1 MSQMKRIFLV
11 GLMVMAGSAVNGL
24 ELDYY
29 LPVGT
34 EYDSRIP
41 TPRDFFGFQ
50 IGERHLRHDQLVDY
64 LEMVATLS
72 ERVSVEEYARSYED
86 RPLLLLTVTAE
97 ENHREIDAIKEQH
110 RALCD
115 PERSAEMAI
124 GDMPAVVW
132 MGYSI
137 HGNEASGSNAVPLVV
152 YHLAAALDPE
162 VEDML
167 RRMVILVDPSFNPD
181 GLSRFTQW
189 VNMHRGQRAIPD
201 PHHREHVEV
210 WPGGRTNHYWFDL
223 NRDWLLVQHPESRG
237 RIEKFHE
244 WKPNVLTDHHEMGS
258 DQTFFFQPGIP
269 TRNNPLTPER
279 TFELTARIASFHA
292 ERLDEIGS
300 LYYSRESFDDFYAGK
315 GSTYP
320 DLNGSVGI
328 LFEQASTRGFVKE
341 SVHGDFDFPFAV
353 RNQVT
358 ASFSTL
364 EAAHT
369 LRPELLA
376 HQRDFYV
383 SALEEAQRE
392 KTKAYVFGSPDDPA
406 RTFHFLELLRA
417 HQIDVRELAR
427 DLEIGDQEFKR
438 EWAYIVP
445 VRQPQYRLLTALF
458 ETRTSFQDSLF
469 YDVSTWTMPLAFGL
483 PHAELR
489 SLPRSRTMGAPV
501 ERPEFPQGRLIGG
514 DRPYAYLF
522 EWKGYY
528 APRALNRLLREE
540 VKAKVATRP
549 FQAETEE
556 GKKEFDYGT
565 IMVPMGIQEKP
576 ADIDSLMGLIVAEDG
591 MEVFALRS
599 GLSAD
604 GIDLGSPRFAM
615 LKKPEVLMVV
625 GDGVSS
631 YDAGEVWH
639 LLDQRYDMDLSMVE
653 GEQLGRVDLERYT
666 AVVMVEGGYGGIS
679 GSGKRGLKR
688 WLEGGGTLVAMGR
701 GAKWAVEDS
710 LVAGKFKKAEDD
722 SVRVRRAYAD
732 LARDRGAR
740 VIGGAIFEAHLDRTH
755 PLGYGYRDT
764 TISVF
769 RRGTIFA
776 ELAESPYA
784 VPLQYAEE
792 PLLSGYVS
800 QKNEEALAGSAA
812 ISVGSAGRG
821 RVITIMDRVNFR
833 AFWYGTN
840 KLFANAL
847 FFGAIIDGRSTR
859 SGDAEE

>member
-1 MSQMKRIFLV
+1 MFLV
-11 GLMVMAGSAVNGL
+11 GLMVLVGSAVSGL

-29 LPVGT
+29 LPAGT
-34 EYDSRIP
+34 EYDPRIP

-50 IGERHLRHDQLVDY
+50 VGERHLRHDQLVDY

-72 ERVSVEEYARSYED
+72 ERVSIEEYARSYED
-86 RPLLLLTVTAE
+86 RPLLLLTITTE
-97 ENHREIDAIKEQH
+97 ENHRDIDAIKERH

-124 GDMPAVVW
+124 DDMPAVVW
-132 MGYSI
+132 MGYSV

-152 YHLAAALDPE
+152 YHLAAALDPG
-162 VEDML
+162 VEEML
-167 RRMVILVDPSFNPD
+167 KQMVILVDPCFNPD
-181 GLSRFTQW
+181 GLTRFTQW
-189 VNMHRGQRAIPD
+189 VNMHRGKRAIPD
-201 PHHREHVEV
+201 PFHREHVEV

-300 LYYSRESFDDFYAGK
+300 LYYSRESFDDFYIGK

-320 DLNGSVGI
+320 DLNGAVGI
-328 LFEQASTRGFVKE
+328 LFEQASTRGFVRE
-341 SVHGDFDFPFAV
+341 SVHGEFDFPFGV
-353 RNQVT
+353 RNQVKV
-358 ASFSTL
+358 SFSTL
-364 EAAHT
+364 EAAHK
-369 LRPELLA
+369 LRPELLK

-383 SALEEAQRE
+383 SALEEAQRT
-392 KTKAYVFGSPDDPA
+392 KPKAYVFGSPDDPA
-406 RTFHFLELLRA
+406 RVFHFLELLRA
-417 HQIDVRELAR
+417 HRIDVHELAR
-427 DLEIGDQEFKR
+427 DLEIGDKEFGR
-438 EWAYIVP
+438 GWAYIVP

-483 PHAELR
+483 PNAELR

-501 ERPEFPQGRLIGG
+501 ERPEFPRGRLVGG
-514 DRPYAYLF
+514 ERPYAYLF

-549 FQAETEE
+549 FRAETEE
-556 GKKEFDYGT
+556 GKKGFDYGT
-565 IMVPMGIQEKP
+565 IMVPMGIQEEQ
-576 ADIDSLMGLIVAEDG
+576 ASVDSLIALIAAEDG

-599 GLSAD
+599 GLSVG

-615 LKKPEVLMVV
+615 LKKPEVLLVV

-639 LLDQRYDMDLSMVE
+639 LLDQRYDMDLSMVAAE
-653 GEQLGRVDLERYT
+653 NLDRVDLDRYT
-666 AVVMVEGGYGGIS
+666 AVVMVEGWYGRIH
-679 GSGKRGLKR
+679 GSEKRALKR
-688 WLEGGGTLVAMGR
+688 WLEGGGTLVAMG
-701 GAKWAVEDS
+701 GAAKWAVGDS
-710 LVAGKFKKAEDD
+710 LVAGKFKKTEEDT
-722 SVRVRRAYAD
+722 VRVRRAYAD

-740 VIGGAIFEAHLDRTH
+740 VIGGAIFAAHLDRTH

-776 ELAESPYA
+776 ELSKSPYA

-792 PLLSGYVS
+792 PLLSGYIS
-800 QKNEEALAGSAA
+800 QENEEVLAGSAA
-812 ISVGSAGRG
+812 ISVGSAGKG

-847 FFGAIIDGRSTR
+847 FFGSIIDGRSTR
-859 SGDAEE
+859 GRDIEE